1 MKPNWILIAIIA
13 TGIAAVLAV
22 VSLIFMWGVY
32 NRHWE
37 GPIVETVVSVIP
49 MPAGRLAGQPV
60 LVKDYLRDVR
70 SISLF
75 LASEEAKQ
83 QGVDR
88 SITIEDRKQAFER
101 LLKELALE
109 ELAYIRKIEI
119 TDEQMNEA
127 IALEFNPQGA
137 QEQEFEAYLKET
149 YGWEL
154 DDFKSH
160 VVRPALLTRHLAA
173 SYASDHGNDLN
184 ALEAYLDERIT
195 RADVVRY
202 IKF

>member
-1 MKPNWILIAIIA
+1 MKVNWIFIAIIA
-13 TGIAAVLAV
+13 TGIAAFLAII
-22 VSLIFMWGVY
+22 SLIFMWGVY

-37 GPIVETVVSVIP
+37 GPIVGTVVSIVP

-60 LVKDYLRDVR
+60 LVRDYMRDVR
-70 SISLF
+70 SIEKF
-75 LASEEAKQ
+75 LGSEEAEQ
-83 QGVDR
+83 QGLAR
-88 SITIEDRKQAFER
+88 EMTMEDRKQALER

-109 ELAYIRKIEI
+109 ELAFIRKIEI

-127 IALEFNPQGA
+127 IDVEFNPEGA
-137 QEQEFEAYLKET
+137 KEQEFEAYLMDT
-149 YGWEL
+149 YGWSL

-173 SYASDHGNDLN
+173 SYASDHGNDLG
-184 ALEAYLDERIT
+184 ALETYLEERIS
-195 RADVVRY
+195 RLDVIRY